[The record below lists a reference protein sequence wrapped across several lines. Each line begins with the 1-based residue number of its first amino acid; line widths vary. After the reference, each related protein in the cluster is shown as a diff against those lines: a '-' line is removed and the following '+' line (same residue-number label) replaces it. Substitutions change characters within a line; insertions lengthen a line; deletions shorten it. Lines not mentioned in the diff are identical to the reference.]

1 MALLATKLEMTRVV
15 KNDRFVPVTLLQV
28 PAIKVVWI
36 RTLEENGYDAV
47 IIGVCGR
54 KESTLVE
61 GKKSMNVSDFK
72 NVSEFH
78 VEDTSRY
85 NLWDDVTVECLEG
98 IEKVHVESFSKWKWF
113 TWAMVKHNFHGGPA
127 GHGSK
132 FHRALGSIWNRKPTR
147 THKGK
152 KMHGH
157 HGNVKK
163 TLKNLPLEIV
173 NKELGVIGIR
183 WPIPGWRKSFV
194 KISF

>member
-15 KNDRFVPVTLLQV
+15 KDDRFVPVTLLQV

-36 RTLEENGYDAV
+36 RTEEENGYNAV

-54 KESTLVE
+54 KESKLVE
-61 GKKSMNVSDFK
+61 WKKSMNFSDFK
-72 NVSEFH
+72 NVSEFR
-78 VEDTSRY
+78 VEDTSKF
-85 NLWDDVTVECLEG
+85 NLWDDVTVDCLEG
-98 IEKVHVESFSKWKWF
+98 IAMVHVESFSKWKWF
-113 TWAMVKHNFHGGPA
+113 TWAMVKHNFHGWPA

-147 THKGK
+147 THKWK

-157 HGNVKK
+157 HWNVKK

-183 WPIPGWRKSFV
+183 WPIPGWRKSLV